1 MRSHRIVSVLFAAIL
16 CSCDGGSGTTAPVGS
31 GTPVSNP
38 NSTAVFPSLV
48 LQMQPDAVYEGMT
61 NWLGIS
67 AFDRDR
73 APVSTDEAVVT
84 SSDPSVAAIV
94 DSLVI
99 PMTDASNRRWSQRQL
114 TLRLLKSGTTT
125 LRVTLGSVDRSFVF
139 NVAAVAPSTTAL
151 VVDSFT
157 VIEYPACGSG
167 SGCHYLFY
175 APLLKLRE
183 PTGKASAEV
192 IGVEFTIPTK
202 STGMCSYSLRY
213 GPGESA
219 HVNGIDP
226 DPWGDNPLIYFSQN
240 GIPVPDGPAFAR
252 VLVRDSKGVVGR
264 IEVTGTIQRMVV
276 NPILPPR
283 VTTASHGAC

>member
-1 MRSHRIVSVLFAAIL
+1 MRSHRIVSLLFAAIL

-31 GTPVSNP
+31 ATPVSNP

-48 LQMQPDAVYEGMT
+48 LQMEPNAVYEGMT
-61 NWLGIS
+61 NSIGIF

-114 TLRLLKSGTTT
+114 TLRLLKSGSTT
-125 LRVTLGSVDRSFVF
+125 LRVRLGPVDRSFVF
-139 NVAAVAPSTTAL
+139 NVGAVVPSTTAL

-157 VIEYPACGSG
+157 VIEYAACAT
-167 SGCHYLFY
+167 GCPYLLY

-183 PTGKASAEV
+183 PTGKVSAEV
-192 IGVEFTIPTK
+192 VGLEYTVPTQSIGMRVV
-202 STGMCSYSLRY
+202 SRGY

-219 HVNGIDP
+219 YVYGIDP
-226 DPWGDNPLIYFSQN
+226 YPWNNDFIFVSLN
-240 GIPVPDGPAFAR
+240 GIPLPEGPAFAR
-252 VLVRDSKGVVGR
+252 VLVRDSKGAVGR
-264 IEVTGTIQRMVV
+264 IEVTGTIQRKVV
-276 NPILPPR
+276 NPILPPPL
-283 VTTASHGAC
+283 TTLSYTR